1 MPGYDVVVIGS
12 GTAAQNVA
20 PRCAQEGLRVAVVD
34 RLAYGGT
41 CGQRG
46 CDPKKVLLAA
56 AEAVSRARGLDGRG
70 LTGPPTIDWPA
81 LIARKRTFTE
91 PLPERIE
98 GWMRDAGAETL
109 HGTARLRSAHEVQV
123 DGRTLEAAEVVVAS
137 GARPMDLGIPGQELV
152 TTSTGFLELG
162 DLPPRVVFIG
172 GGYITFEFAWLARM
186 AGAAVTILH
195 RSAHVLKGFDKQLAD
210 ALVERYRSLGID
222 VLTEAPVNE
231 VTRRGDELV
240 VAHETGEVAAD
251 LVVHGA
257 GRVADLDDLGL
268 ESAGIAAGPRGVRVD
283 EHLRS
288 VDDAHV
294 WAAGDAADK
303 GLPLTPVA
311 SKEGKVVAA
320 GILGEDA
327 VYDGRAVP
335 SVCFSDPPLAAV
347 GMSTAEAQGRGDAVH
362 VERADASEW
371 FSQRRV
377 GQTHAGMAVVTD
389 AASGRLLGAHLLG
402 VNADEVVNVLA
413 LAVRHGLTAADLTAM
428 TWSYPTATS
437 DLPYVLG

>member
-1 MPGYDVVVIGS
+1 MPDYDVAVIGS

-20 PRCAQEGLRVAVVD
+20 PRCAQAGLRVAVVD
-34 RLAYGGT
+34 RLPYGGT

-56 AEAVSRARGLDGRG
+56 AEAVGRARMLDGRG
-70 LTGPPTIDWPA
+70 LAGVPAVDWPA
-81 LIARKRTFTE
+81 LLARKRTFTA
-91 PLPERIE
+91 PVPERIE
-98 GWMRDAGAETL
+98 SWMRDAGADTL
-109 HGTARLRSAHEVQV
+109 HGAARLRSAHEVEV
-123 DGRTLEAAEVVVAS
+123 DGRAFGAKDVVIAS
-137 GARPMDLGIPGQELV
+137 GARPMELGIPGEELL
-152 TTSTGFLELG
+152 TTSTGFLELE
-162 DLPPRVVFIG
+162 DLPPRVAFIG
-172 GGYITFEFAWLARM
+172 GGYISFEFAWLARM
-186 AGAAVTILH
+186 AGATVTILH
-195 RSAHVLKGFDKQLAD
+195 RSAHVLKGFDQQLAD
-210 ALVERYRSLGID
+210 VLVERYRSLGIQVITD
-222 VLTEAPVNE
+222 APVRE
-231 VTRRGDELV
+231 LRRRGDELV
-240 VAHETGEVAAD
+240 VVHEAGEVAAD

-257 GRVADLDDLGL
+257 GRVADLAGLGL
-268 ESAGIAAGPRGVRVD
+268 DAAGIEAGPRGVRVD
-283 EHLRS
+283 AHLRS
-288 VDDAHV
+288 VGDAHV

-311 SKEGKVVAA
+311 SREGKVVAA

-335 SVCFSDPPLAAV
+335 SVCFSDPPLATV
-347 GMSTAEAQGRGDAVH
+347 GMSTAEAADRGDAVH

-402 VNADEVVNVLA
+402 VNADEVVNVFA
-413 LAVRHGLTAADLTAM
+413 LAIRHGLTAADLTAM